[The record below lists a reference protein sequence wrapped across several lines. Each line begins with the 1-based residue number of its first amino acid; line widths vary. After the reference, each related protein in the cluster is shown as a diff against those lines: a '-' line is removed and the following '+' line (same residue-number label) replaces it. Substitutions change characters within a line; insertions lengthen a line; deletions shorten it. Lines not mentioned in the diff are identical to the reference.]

1 MVCINIKTWV
11 VAAYWCA
18 LRDRSR
24 RLKRGLLKQGIH
36 KLLIGGLTGIL
47 ALCSLAVQ
55 ADDLGLVYRDEHG
68 TQTAPLLSTDVTMT
82 VNGLVNRVTVR
93 QTFKNMSTDWIHGRY
108 IFPLPD
114 KAAVDHLRLWIGE
127 RFIEG
132 DIQPKAIAKKQYE
145 AAQQAGV
152 KASLVEQH
160 RPNIFSTQVANI
172 APDESVTVEI
182 EYQEAVLYR
191 DGEFSLRFPTVV
203 APRYIPVVPLNKVP
217 DVNAITPF
225 LRDSQDDS
233 TLPFSLNIDLNA
245 GLPLEVINTPS
256 HAFTQQ
262 KLSDDHYMLSLMQPD
277 IADRDVVLSWR
288 PKATDLLST
297 ALFTQ
302 HVEGQG
308 YGLLLTMPPQVNHQV
323 NSTTSTTSSA
333 LFHQSVTFVLD
344 ISGSMYGESIE
355 QAKQALKYG
364 LQQLQPE
371 DSFNIVTFNHEA
383 MLYSEQ
389 LLPATSPTIARALR
403 FVDGLDADG
412 GTEMA
417 AALKAAFSIK
427 TYDQPNSTRWLNQ
440 IVFITDG
447 SVGNETALFD
457 LIEQQLVDR
466 RLFTVGIGSA
476 PNSYFMTRA
485 AMKGKGTYTY
495 IGDVKEVD
503 TKMRLLFSKISQ
515 PVMRDIKLAW
525 PDGRSVD
532 YWPNP
537 VPDLYQQ
544 EPLQVSFKI
553 PDNAANL
560 VITGQ
565 QVDHEWRNEVD
576 IYQGL
581 AIDEEQPI
589 GEKQPQPRIGLDIIW
604 ARNQISSIQMNP
616 EISAEEKKKHIE
628 LLGMKHHIV
637 TRYTSLI
644 AVDKTPARAEGEEVN
659 DANVKPHLP
668 KGWKSKQASLQP
680 APYQLAQ
687 TGTNSE
693 VMIFFGALLS
703 LFALLIGC
711 TSKNRI
717 TIRRTRS

>member
-1 MVCINIKTWV
+1 MVSVSIKTWM
-11 VAAYWCA
+11 VAVYRCVLTNSYW
-18 LRDRSR
+18 LPKQVS
-24 RLKRGLLKQGIH
+24 LKKRLLKEGVS
-36 KLLIGGLTGIL
+36 KLAMGGLTGIL
-47 ALCSLAVQ
+47 ALGSLAVQ

-93 QTFKNMSTDWIHGRY
+93 QTFKNTSTDWIHGRY
-108 IFPLPD
+108 IFPLSD

-145 AAQQAGV
+145 AAQQGGV

-160 RPNIFSTQVANI
+160 RPNVFSTQVANI

-182 EYQEAVLYR
+182 EYQETVLYR
-191 DGEFSLRFPTVV
+191 DGEFNLRFPTVV

-225 LRDSQDDS
+225 LRDPQNDPI
-233 TLPFSLNIDLNA
+233 LPFSLSIDLNA
-245 GLPLEVINTPS
+245 GLPIAVINSPS
-256 HAFTQQ
+256 HAFSQQ

-288 PKATDLLST
+288 PKATDLPST

-308 YGLLLTMPPQVNHQV
+308 YGLLLTMPPQVNNQA
-323 NSTTSTTSSA
+323 NSTTSSA

-389 LLPATSPTIARALR
+389 LLPVTPSTIARALR

-427 TYDQPNSTRWLNQ
+427 TYDQPNSTRWLDQ

-515 PVMRDIKLAW
+515 PVMRDIKLTW
-525 PDGRSVD
+525 SDGRSVD

-537 VPDLYQQ
+537 MPDLYQQ

-553 PDNAANL
+553 PENAANL

-565 QVDHEWRNEVD
+565 QVDHEWHNEVD
-576 IYQGL
+576 VYQGL
-581 AIDEEQPI
+581 AIDE
-589 GEKQPQPRIGLDIIW
+589 KQPQSRIGLDIIW
-604 ARNQISSIQMNP
+604 ARNQISSVQMNP
-616 EISAEEKKKHIE
+616 EISAEEKKKQIE

-644 AVDKTPARAEGEEVN
+644 AVDKTPARAEGDEVN
-659 DANVKPHLP
+659 DAAVKPHLP
-668 KGWKSKQASLQP
+668 KGGKSKQASLQP
-680 APYQLAQ
+680 APYRLAQ

-693 VMIFFGALLS
+693 VMIFVGALLS

-717 TIRRTRS
+717 TMRRMKS

>member
-1 MVCINIKTWV
+1 MVSVSIKMWV
-11 VAAYWCA
+11 VTASRWA
-18 LRDRSR
+18 LRDRSW
-24 RLKRGLLKQGIH
+24 LLKKVGLEQSLC
-36 KLLIGGLTGIL
+36 KVMMGGLTGLL
-47 ALCSLAVQ
+47 ALCSLVVQ
-55 ADDLGLVYRDEHG
+55 ADDLGLVYRDDRG
-68 TQTAPLLSTDVTMT
+68 TQTAPLLSTDVTMA

-93 QTFKNMSTDWIHGRY
+93 QTFKNTSTDWIHGRY

-132 DIQPKAIAKKQYE
+132 DIQPKLIAKKQYE

-191 DGEFSLRFPTVV
+191 DGEFNLRFPTVV
-203 APRYIPVVPLNKVP
+203 APRYIPNVPLKKVP
-217 DVNAITPF
+217 DTNAITPF
-225 LRDSQDDS
+225 PRDPQNDPALS
-233 TLPFSLNIDLNA
+233 FSLNIDLNA
-245 GLPLEVINTPS
+245 GLPVAVINTPS

-262 KLSDDHYMLSLMQPD
+262 KLAEDHYMLSMAQPD

-288 PKATDLLST
+288 PQATDLPST

-308 YGLLLTMPPQVNHQV
+308 YGLLLTMPPQVNNQANSKV
-323 NSTTSTTSSA
+323 NNA

-344 ISGSMYGESIE
+344 ISGSMHGESIE

-389 LLPATSPTIARALR
+389 LLPVTPLTITRALR
-403 FVDGLDADG
+403 FVAALQADG

-417 AALKAAFSIK
+417 AALKATFSMN
-427 TYDQPNSTRWLNQ
+427 TNNQPDRPNSARWLDQ

-447 SVGNETALFD
+447 SVGNETALFE
-457 LIEQQLVDR
+457 LIEQQLADS

-495 IGDVKEVD
+495 IGDVKGVD
-503 TKMRLLFSKISQ
+503 IKMRALFSKISQ
-515 PVMRDIKLAW
+515 PVMRDIKLTW
-525 PDGRSVD
+525 SDGRPVD

-544 EPLQVSFKI
+544 EPLQVTFKI
-553 PDNAANL
+553 PENAANL

-565 QVDHEWRNEVD
+565 QVDHEWHHEVD
-576 IYQGL
+576 VYQGL
-581 AIDEEQPI
+581 AIDE
-589 GEKQPQPRIGLDIIW
+589 KQPQSRIGLDILW
-604 ARNQISSIQMNP
+604 ARNQISSVQMNP
-616 EISAEEKKKHIE
+616 GISTDDKKTHIE
-628 LLGMKHHIV
+628 QLGMKHHIV
-637 TRYTSLI
+637 TPYTSLI
-644 AVDKTPARAEGEEVN
+644 AVDKTPARSEGEEVN
-659 DANVKPHLP
+659 DANVKPHVP

-693 VMIFFGALLS
+693 IMIFVGALLS

-711 TSKNRI
+711 ISKNRI
-717 TIRRTRS
+717 TIHRAKS

>member
-24 RLKRGLLKQGIH
+24 RLKRGLLKQGLH
-36 KLLIGGLTGIL
+36 KLLIGRLTGIL

-93 QTFKNMSTDWIHGRY
+93 QTFKNTSTDWIHGRY

-182 EYQEAVLYR
+182 EYQEVVLYR

-217 DVNAITPF
+217 DVNEITPS
-225 LRDSQDDS
+225 LRDSQDDPA
-233 TLPFSLNIDLNA
+233 LPFSLNIDLNA
-245 GLPLEVINTPS
+245 GLPIAVINTPS

-262 KLSDDHYMLSLMQPD
+262 TLSEDHYILSLIQPD

-288 PKATDLLST
+288 PKATDLPST

-389 LLPATSPTIARALR
+389 LLPATSSTIARALR

-525 PDGRSVD
+525 SDGRSVD

-553 PDNAANL
+553 PENAANL

-581 AIDEEQPI
+581 AI

-616 EISAEEKKKHIE
+616 EISAEEKKKQIE
-628 LLGMKHHIV
+628 QLGMKHHIV

-644 AVDKTPARAEGEEVN
+644 AVDKTPARAEGEVVN

-693 VMIFFGALLS
+693 VMIFVGALLS

-717 TIRRTRS
+717 TICRTRS